1 MSRARRVPQTT
12 DSRNGFD
19 RSLEAR
25 LWRVVLW
32 RAILDAFALPGRGGS
47 TVRET
52 IEAQKW
58 LTGGGKDFAF
68 VCELVGIDADMINAW
83 AKEMSG
89 EEWPRH
95 RYDEWKTKVREM
107 GQGRK
112 PT

>member
-12 DSRNGFD
+12 DSRNGLD
-19 RSLEAR
+19 RSREAK

-32 RAILDAFALPGRGGS
+32 RAILDAFARPGRGGS
-47 TVRET
+47 TVRES
-52 IEAQKW
+52 IEAQNW
-58 LTGGGKDFAF
+58 LTGGGNDLAF